1 MKNVFK
7 LLFFVIYIIA
17 IFSLKNYKILGIY
30 IIINLVI
37 SKMLNAKFLAFLKN
51 IKIIMILVIFTAI
64 INIIFGSIEDGI
76 VLGIRILI
84 AYNFTYIFSTTFDI
98 LEFAQTIEII
108 LKPLYIFKIN
118 VKDIS
123 LIISIALC
131 MIPILSEELEQTKN
145 SLKSKGYKFKLNNLD
160 LYIKPIMISILK
172 RTDELEKTLIVKGY
186 LEQERKEW
194 I

>member
-17 IFSLKNYKILGIY
+17 IFSLKNYRILGIY

-84 AYNFTYIFSTTFDI
+84 AYNFTYIF
-98 LEFAQTIEII
+98 TIRRNI
-108 LKPLYIFKIN
+108 
-118 VKDIS
+118 
-123 LIISIALC
+123 
-131 MIPILSEELEQTKN
+131 T
-145 SLKSKGYKFKLNNLD
+145 
-160 LYIKPIMISILK
+160 IK
-172 RTDELEKTLIVKGY
+172 
-186 LEQERKEW
+186 
-194 I
+194 

>member
-7 LLFFVIYIIA
+7 LLFFITYIISIFSVKNFEILVIYIIVNF
-17 IFSLKNYKILGIY
+17 I
-30 IIINLVI
+30 I
-37 SKMLNAKFLAFLKN
+37 SKMLNTKFLGFLEN
-51 IKIIMILVIFTAI
+51 IKILMILVIFTTI
-64 INIIFGSIEDGI
+64 INMILGNIEDGI
-76 VLGIRILI
+76 VLGTRILI
-84 AYNFTYIFSTTFDI
+84 AYNFTYIFSSTFDI

-108 LKPLYIFKIN
+108 LKPLYFFKIN

-131 MIPILSEELEQTKN
+131 MIPILKEELEQTKN
-145 SLKSKGYKFKLNNLD
+145 SLKSKGYKFKLSNLD

-186 LEQERKEW
+186 LE
-194 I
+194 

>member
-7 LLFFVIYIIA
+7 LLSFITYIISIFSVKNFEILVIYIIVNF
-17 IFSLKNYKILGIY
+17 I
-30 IIINLVI
+30 I
-37 SKMLNAKFLAFLKN
+37 SKMLNTKFFGFLEN
-51 IKIIMILVIFTAI
+51 IKILMILVVFTTI
-64 INIIFGSIEDGI
+64 INMILGNIEDGI
-76 VLGIRILI
+76 VLGTRILI
-84 AYNFTYIFSTTFDI
+84 AYNFTYIFSSTFDI

-108 LKPLYIFKIN
+108 LKPLYFFKIN

-131 MIPILSEELEQTKN
+131 MIPILKEELEQTKN
-145 SLKSKGYKFKLNNLD
+145 SLKSKGYKFKLSNLD

-186 LEQERKEW
+186 LE
-194 I
+194 

>member
-1 MKNVFK
+1 MKNVFR
-7 LLFFVIYIIA
+7 LLFFITYIIA
-17 IFSLKNYKILGIY
+17 IFSIKNYEILAIY
-30 IIINLVI
+30 IIVNFII
-37 SKMLNAKFLAFLKN
+37 SKMFNTKFFGFLEN
-51 IKIIMILVIFTAI
+51 IKILMILVIFTTI
-64 INIIFGSIEDGI
+64 INMIFGSIEDGI

-84 AYNFTYIFSTTFDI
+84 AYNFTYIFSSTFDI

-108 LKPLYIFKIN
+108 LKPLYFLKIN

-131 MIPILSEELEQTKN
+131 MIPILKEELEQTKN
-145 SLKSKGYKFKLNNLD
+145 SLKSKGYKFKLSNLD

-186 LEQERKEW
+186 LE
-194 I
+194 